1 MLSSK
6 IDPESNQ
13 GDSGSELMMA
23 DDVVDDQIEEN
34 KDTTSEQALSEQARH
49 SSRELNM
56 IKFKSGNSEASPQHL
71 TVVPP
76 KVNSVNNAKKRSHSS
91 RRSNSIN
98 QRINSQDTLKVEN
111 SATIPG

>member
-1 MLSSK
+1 
-6 IDPESNQ
+6 
-13 GDSGSELMMA
+13 MMA

-56 IKFKSGNSEASPQHL
+56 IKLKSGNSEASPQHL
-71 TVVPP
+71 L